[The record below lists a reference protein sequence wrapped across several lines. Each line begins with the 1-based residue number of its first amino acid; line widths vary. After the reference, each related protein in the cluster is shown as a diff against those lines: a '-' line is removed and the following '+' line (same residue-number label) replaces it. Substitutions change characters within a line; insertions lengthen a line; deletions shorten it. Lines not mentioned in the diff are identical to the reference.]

1 MRLLQLLIL
10 LEKLKTAI
18 SVKLGNKISTRQKLY
33 FDALNNNRPNFT
45 IRFIAPSG
53 KEFYTGEVEND
64 RDTETQQSFGNY
76 LPGLILEEAG
86 TYQIVIDGYE
96 NNFGDYSFRLLDL
109 ASATNIELDVD

>member
-1 MRLLQLLIL
+1 M
-10 LEKLKTAI
+10 
-18 SVKLGNKISTRQKLY
+18 KLGNKISTRQKLY